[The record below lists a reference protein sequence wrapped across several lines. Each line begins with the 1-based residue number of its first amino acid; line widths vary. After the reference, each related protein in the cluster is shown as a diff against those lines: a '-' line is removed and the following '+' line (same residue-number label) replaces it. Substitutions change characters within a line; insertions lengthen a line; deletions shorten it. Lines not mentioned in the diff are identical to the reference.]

1 MKKKKAE
8 IIVYLAIII
17 CIGVDFCIEFF
28 DFYNGLLILLY
39 ELYMLI
45 LMVTIPWLLKKTKG
59 AFELGLFAEI
69 VVLFYLCKN
78 SFLVLFSI
86 DLLANKFYNI

>member
-8 IIVYLAIII
+8 IIVYLSIII

-45 LMVTIPWLLKKTKG
+45 LMVTIPWLLKK
-59 AFELGLFAEI
+59 ARIALELGLFAEI

-86 DLLANKFYNI
+86 DLLTNNF

>member
-8 IIVYLAIII
+8 IIVYLSIII

-45 LMVTIPWLLKKTKG
+45 VMVTIPWLLKKTRG
-59 AFELGLFAEI
+59 GPM
-69 VVLFYLCKN
+69 
-78 SFLVLFSI
+78 SRFSTS
-86 DLLANKFYNI
+86 

>member
-8 IIVYLAIII
+8 IIVYLSIII

-45 LMVTIPWLLKKTKG
+45 LLVTIPWLLKKTRG
-59 AFELGLFAEI
+59 AFELGLFTEI

>member
-1 MKKKKAE
+1 MKMKKTE
-8 IIVYLAIII
+8 IIVYLSIII
-17 CIGVDFCIEFF
+17 CVGVDFCIDFF
-28 DFYNGLLILLY
+28 DFYNVLLTLLY

-45 LMVTIPWLLKKTKG
+45 LMVTIPWLLKK
-59 AFELGLFAEI
+59 ARIALELGLFAEI

-86 DLLANKFYNI
+86 DLLTNNF

>member
-1 MKKKKAE
+1 MKMKKTE
-8 IIVYLAIII
+8 IVVYLSIII
-17 CIGVDFCIEFF
+17 CVGVDFCIEFF
-28 DFYNGLLILLY
+28 DFYNVLLILLY

-45 LMVTIPWLLKKTKG
+45 LMVTIPWLLKK
-59 AFELGLFAEI
+59 ARLALELGLFAEI

-86 DLLANKFYNI
+86 DLLANNF

>member
-45 LMVTIPWLLKKTKG
+45 LMVTIPWLLKKLG
-59 AFELGLFAEI
+59 GFFELGLFAEI
-69 VVLFYLCKN
+69 VVLFYYEEKQ
-78 SFLVLFSI
+78 FSSI
-86 DLLANKFYNI
+86 IFN

>member
-17 CIGVDFCIEFF
+17 CIGIDFCIEFF

-45 LMVTIPWLLKKTKG
+45 LMVTIPWLLKKLG
-59 AFELGLFAEI
+59 GFFELGLFAEI

>member
-8 IIVYLAIII
+8 IIVYLSIIV

-28 DFYNGLLILLY
+28 DFYDVLLILLY

-45 LMVTIPWLLKKTKG
+45 LMVTIPWLLKKP
-59 AFELGLFAEI
+59 E
-69 VVLFYLCKN
+69 VLL
-78 SFLVLFSI
+78 S
-86 DLLANKFYNI
+86 

>member
-1 MKKKKAE
+1 MKKTE
-8 IIVYLAIII
+8 IIVYLSIII
-17 CIGVDFCIEFF
+17 CVGVDFCIDFF
-28 DFYNGLLILLY
+28 DFYNVLLTLLY

-45 LMVTIPWLLKKTKG
+45 LMVTIPWLLKK
-59 AFELGLFAEI
+59 ARIALELGLFAEI

-86 DLLANKFYNI
+86 DLLTNNF

>member
-1 MKKKKAE
+1 MKMKKTE
-8 IIVYLAIII
+8 IIVYLSIII
-17 CIGVDFCIEFF
+17 CVGVDFCIELF
-28 DFYNGLLILLY
+28 DFYNVLLILLY

-45 LMVTIPWLLKKTKG
+45 LMVTIPWLLKK
-59 AFELGLFAEI
+59 ARLALELGLFAEI

-86 DLLANKFYNI
+86 DLLANNFYNI

>member
-1 MKKKKAE
+1 MKMKKTE
-8 IIVYLAIII
+8 IIVYLSIII
-17 CIGVDFCIEFF
+17 CVGVDFCIDFF
-28 DFYNGLLILLY
+28 DFYNVLLTLLY

-45 LMVTIPWLLKKTKG
+45 LMVTIPWLLKK
-59 AFELGLFAEI
+59 ARIALELGLFAEI

-86 DLLANKFYNI
+86 DLLTYNF